1 MANKRAAEQE
11 TDSEICHRLM
21 RAIQIGLRNNDS
33 VHIENMLAKFEDDL
47 EWRCSL
53 AGVADHVGDEM
64 VLNVNEEIRKCLL
77 TEKAM
82 HRWERIYAP
91 VAQHESSDSEHYEV
105 EGGPTDYNSDFSD
118 EDSPEDH
125 MYQPVEINS
134 SDDDDSE
141 DEGDSDTQEESE
153 SASDE
158 AQEESGSGSEDEEPL
173 CTLVIDVCVL
183 HSGNRSKH
191 ADRTCSFQ
199 GLNSV
204 ITHQIHD
211 SSSTNQLRPV
221 LDSSHQGY

>member
-1 MANKRAAEQE
+1 MDNKYNKSRIKKYFTMANKRAAEQE

-77 TEKAM
+77 TEKTK

-91 VAQHESSDSEHYEV
+91 VAPHESSDSEHYEV

-158 AQEESGSGSEDEEPL
+158 AQEESGSGSEDEEEEKEGEGEEEEDEEAE
-173 CTLVIDVCVL
+173 VGEEKDD
-183 HSGNRSKH
+183 SGVE
-191 ADRTCSFQ
+191 TF
-199 GLNSV
+199 
-204 ITHQIHD
+204 
-211 SSSTNQLRPV
+211 
-221 LDSSHQGY
+221 